1 MTNDVGRL
9 YALAATLA
17 AFFILWAAIAAKP
30 WQPAGS
36 ADPRLAALDQRA
48 EVLRR
53 EAALV
58 RQIARRRAVA
68 VTSATRRAR
77 QAASAAPAP
86 VRIVSLPPLV
96 ITRTS

>member
-1 MTNDVGRL
+1 MTNHTGRL

-17 AFFILWAAIAAKP
+17 AFFVLWAVIAAKP

-36 ADPRLAALDQRA
+36 ADPRMAALDQRA
-48 EVLRR
+48 RVLRR

-58 RQIARRRAVA
+58 RQIALRRAAA
-68 VTSATRRAR
+68 VSNAARRTR